1 VSWGLECLGGLA
13 ERDEGEIFAR
23 RVGQKRLDGAEAQ
36 RDGLGR
42 VVALMGHPGH
52 PSLQVLAIEVVDAD
66 TVAFDALGLG
76 EVAQVALQTDP
87 ICLDGLR

>member
-1 VSWGLECLGGLA
+1 VPL
-13 ERDEGEIFAR
+13 IN
-23 RVGQKRLDGAEAQ
+23 
-36 RDGLGR
+36 
-42 VVALMGHPGH
+42 HPGH
-52 PSLQVLAIEVVDAD
+52 PSLQVLAIEVVEAD